1 MTIKLRMKVMKV
13 PNSNPKIQAN
23 SPWVKT
29 AAAVAA
35 TYVAGR
41 LLKRM
46 PLGALASVLAPIILA
61 KLKEQKE
68 RSSRE
73 RPK

>member
-1 MTIKLRMKVMKV
+1 MPKPNPKV
-13 PNSNPKIQAN
+13 PADL
-23 SPWVKT
+23 PWART

-46 PLGALASVLAPIILA
+46 PLGALVSVLAPIMLA
-61 KLKEQKE
+61 KFKEQKK
-68 RSSRE
+68 RSPQESR
-73 RPK
+73 P

>member
-1 MTIKLRMKVMKV
+1 MPKPNPKV
-13 PNSNPKIQAN
+13 PADL
-23 SPWVKT
+23 PWVKT

-46 PLGALASVLAPIILA
+46 PLGALVSVLAPIILS
-61 KLKEQKE
+61 KLKEQKQRSAQE
-68 RSSRE
+68 R
-73 RPK
+73 RP